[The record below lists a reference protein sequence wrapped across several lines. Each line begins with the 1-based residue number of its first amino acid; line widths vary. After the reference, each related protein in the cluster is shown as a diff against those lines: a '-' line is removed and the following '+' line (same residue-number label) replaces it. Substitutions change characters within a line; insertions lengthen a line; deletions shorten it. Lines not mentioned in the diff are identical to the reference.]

1 MLQRYLQE
9 ALSQKQKSKEA
20 ENRNKQT
27 DKKLMDAEEKR
38 FRQQL
43 TTSKQ
48 FERERAQLLKELLVS
63 QVGTRK

>member
-1 MLQRYLQE
+1 
-9 ALSQKQKSKEA
+9 
-20 ENRNKQT
+20 
-27 DKKLMDAEEKR
+27 MDAEEKR